1 MKKKWI
7 KCLAGAGIAV
17 GILAAIAPAAGA
29 AGLPDASCTVNPG
42 VLLSQADGNRKT
54 AQTFPAIHTGGLDTA
69 QTTVENDVGTSGDWS
84 LEIAATSGGV
94 PAGILASTTVPNT
107 IPSGTVDVITG
118 TFASPAQVTAGTLYA
133 LLISRPGSG
142 PNGYDV
148 AEQGGD
154 PCPGQQAYFQN
165 AVSGPFLEF
174 PFVDLGFA
182 TTVQP
187 PTSAGTTPG
196 KKCKKKH
203 KKRAA
208 LAKKHKKCK
217 KKKRK

>member
-1 MKKKWI
+1 MKRLI
-7 KCLAGAGIAV
+7 KGLAGAGIAA
-17 GILAAIAPAAGA
+17 GILATTAPVAGA
-29 AGLPDASCTVNPG
+29 AGLPDASCTVGPG
-42 VLLSQADGNRKT
+42 VLLSQPDGNKKT

-69 QTTVENDVGTSGDWS
+69 QTTLENDVGTSGDWR
-84 LEIAATSGGV
+84 LEIAATSGGL
-94 PAGILASTTVPNT
+94 PAGILASTTVQNT
-107 IPSGTVDVITG
+107 IPSGTLGVITG
-118 TFASPAQVTAGTLYA
+118 TFSSPAQVTAGTLYA
-133 LLISRPGSG
+133 LLISRPGTGS
-142 PNGYDV
+142 NGYEV

-165 AVSGPFLEF
+165 TVSGPFLEF
-174 PFVDLGFA
+174 PFVDFGFA

-187 PTSAGTTPG
+187 PTPPSTGLG

-208 LAKKHKKCK
+208 TAKKHSKCK